1 MMEQAAK
8 RLPPWVAN
16 KTGLLGPGD
25 ALKRRLRRSRLV
37 TVCEQAR
44 CPNLGE
50 CFDRGT
56 ATFMLLGERCTRRCA
71 FCSVDTG
78 QGELP
83 DPLEPARVA
92 AAAAELELG
101 YVVVTSVARD
111 DLADEGAGQFVASI
125 RALRQRIAGVG
136 VEVLTPDFGGRSEL
150 IEQVVDAAP
159 DVFGHNLETV
169 ERLTPSL
176 RGRAS
181 YSRSLEV
188 LAVAA
193 KRSSRRATLT
203 KTGLMVGLGES
214 RAELSRTMRDVRATG
229 CDLLTVGQYLRPTVE
244 QREVYRYVEP
254 REFDEIAGEARSLGF
269 TEVAAG
275 PLVRSSYRAETL
287 FDRSGMGSARAD
299 ASWAGAAGAVAT
311 EAHRAGSAPSME
323 DDK

>member
-50 CFDRGT
+50 CFERGT

-71 FCSVDTG
+71 FCSVETG
-78 QGELP
+78 RGEAA

-92 AAAAELELG
+92 AAAAELGLA

-111 DLADEGAGQFVASI
+111 DLADEGAGQFVATI
-125 RALRQRIAGVG
+125 AALRRRIAAVG
-136 VEVLTPDFGGRSEL
+136 VEVLTPDFGGRAEL
-150 IEQVVDAAP
+150 IEQVVDASP
-159 DVFGHNLETV
+159 EVFGHNVETV
-169 ERLTPSL
+169 QRLTPVL

-181 YSRSLEV
+181 YARSLKV
-188 LAVAA
+188 LAIAA
-193 KRSSRRATLT
+193 KRASRRATLV
-203 KTGLMVGLGES
+203 KTGLMVGLGETRS
-214 RAELSRTMRDVRATG
+214 ELSQAMRDIRTSG
-229 CDLLTVGQYLRPTVE
+229 CELLTVGQYLRPTVA

-254 REFDEIAGEARSLGF
+254 REFDEIAEEARSLGF
-269 TEVAAG
+269 TQVAAG
-275 PLVRSSYRAETL
+275 PLVRSSYRAEAL
-287 FDRSGMGSARAD
+287 FDRSGRGSARAE
-299 ASWAGAAGAVAT
+299 ASWAGAAGAIAT
-311 EAHRAGSAPSME
+311 GAHHAGSAPRTE
-323 DDK
+323 DDQ